1 MPSDN
6 DKSESSFQEELV
18 PAVFARSAKEAE
30 QYRQLLEDH
39 DIEAIIGGE
48 DFEARINVE
57 AVQGG
62 RAHGL
67 PVLVPETCLDEA
79 GEVIANREDL
89 DEFDLND
96 KADEEDEDEHG
107 LDPGLDPEGEDPP
120 EIVFDEKDAPDE
132 KRVFDDDLD
141 DEFL

>member
-6 DKSESSFQEELV
+6 DKSESSFREELV
-18 PAVFARSAKEAE
+18 PAVFARSAGEAE

-48 DFEARINVE
+48 GFDACINVG
-57 AVQGG
+57 AVRGN

-79 GEVIANREDL
+79 GEVIANRENL

-96 KADEEDEDEHG
+96 KDDEEDEDEHG
-107 LDPGLDPEGEDPP
+107 LDPEGEDPP
-120 EIVFDEKDAPDE
+120 EIMFDEKNASDE

>member
-1 MPSDN
+1 MPSEN
-6 DKSESSFQEELV
+6 DKSELSFREELV
-18 PAVFARSAKEAE
+18 PVVFARSVEEAE

-48 DFEARINVE
+48 DFETCIDVE
-57 AVQGG
+57 AARGK

-79 GEVIANREDL
+79 GEVIANREEL

-96 KADEEDEDEHG
+96 KDDEEDEDEHG
-107 LDPGLDPEGEDPP
+107 LDPEAEDPP
-120 EIVFDEKDAPDE
+120 ELIFDEKDVPDE